1 MCAFRYPRGQNLRV
15 HFLLFIT
22 VVLIP
27 LVGAQQISSVSPRAV
42 IIGETVEL
50 EFVGRD
56 LGLSGD
62 GNLLIVAS
70 FSCQQ
75 EIISEEPKPPA
86 DGKDSKPRNKVR
98 LKVSLKEDVQ
108 VGVGWLR
115 LVTSMGITPPI
126 LFLVDDLPMRKVD
139 SHTRREDAIL
149 LDPPLA
155 IESRTPNLD
164 VHYYKLEAK
173 SGQRIAM
180 EVVGSR
186 IGEDVDAVIKLLDA
200 RGRILAASDDEP
212 GSGKDPRLAH
222 IFSKD
227 ETAFIEVR
235 EVRYQGGKFYRLRVG
250 NFPLPMA
257 AFPMVAQSGVETS
270 FVSMDPSREKSL
282 TRSTRASGLYGTPS
296 RHSLGFRGREHDS
309 SGFVPLRLVE
319 EPQFIE
325 KEPNNQFTEAHLIE
339 SSVTL
344 NGHLQMPDDVDIYAF
359 DLKRGQ
365 HLHFL
370 PFCRSLGSPS
380 FLLLSLQDEKGRILA
395 SAGEGNLAEEPI
407 HHVASADGR
416 LFLHVSEL
424 AGRGTPAYYYAISA
438 HIQATPLRFHWD
450 AGKAP
455 HLTLSGQPGS
465 TVTLKLKSLR
475 KNFGETIGLT
485 PFGDRE
491 DYEVFGSSAI
501 GKEKGNFDFEIH
513 VPESMKPGE
522 WDLLR
527 LRASFTKEG
536 DTQKEWSDVLDFK
549 SAFQSVLP
557 NISFP
562 PEELVNRIPLFVIP
576 RKIEVSLDP
585 ISGNP
590 GEVVEMR
597 VSLEKNEKSFRF
609 IKPKA
614 SLHGFPKEWK
624 VSKKAQDLDEKKGF
638 SILKLTIPKKAV
650 PGDEFEVFSS
660 VRGELENARYM
671 RVFSNK
677 VSLKVTG
684 G

>member
-270 FVSMDPSREKSL
+270 
-282 TRSTRASGLYGTPS
+282 
-296 RHSLGFRGREHDS
+296 
-309 SGFVPLRLVE
+309 
-319 EPQFIE
+319 
-325 KEPNNQFTEAHLIE
+325 
-339 SSVTL
+339 
-344 NGHLQMPDDVDIYAF
+344 
-359 DLKRGQ
+359 
-365 HLHFL
+365 
-370 PFCRSLGSPS
+370 
-380 FLLLSLQDEKGRILA
+380 
-395 SAGEGNLAEEPI
+395 
-407 HHVASADGR
+407 
-416 LFLHVSEL
+416 
-424 AGRGTPAYYYAISA
+424 
-438 HIQATPLRFHWD
+438 
-450 AGKAP
+450 
-455 HLTLSGQPGS
+455 
-465 TVTLKLKSLR
+465 
-475 KNFGETIGLT
+475 
-485 PFGDRE
+485 
-491 DYEVFGSSAI
+491 
-501 GKEKGNFDFEIH
+501 
-513 VPESMKPGE
+513 
-522 WDLLR
+522 
-527 LRASFTKEG
+527 
-536 DTQKEWSDVLDFK
+536 
-549 SAFQSVLP
+549 
-557 NISFP
+557 
-562 PEELVNRIPLFVIP
+562 
-576 RKIEVSLDP
+576 
-585 ISGNP
+585 
-590 GEVVEMR
+590 
-597 VSLEKNEKSFRF
+597 
-609 IKPKA
+609 
-614 SLHGFPKEWK
+614 
-624 VSKKAQDLDEKKGF
+624 
-638 SILKLTIPKKAV
+638 
-650 PGDEFEVFSS
+650 
-660 VRGELENARYM
+660 
-671 RVFSNK
+671 
-677 VSLKVTG
+677 
-684 G
+684 